1 MAQLI
6 KNMSR
11 LAKAL
16 EPKITAIL
24 ELVAEDVKQEIDEYL
39 QEYYDEYDPAERASF
54 TELYYRRT
62 EQLRNCC
69 KIGKPVVNGTTISTT
84 VYLDI
89 NSLKYNTPGADAY
102 KTVVAANSSLHG
114 GWDVS
119 NLQRGQ
125 VPWTAISGNTGESF
139 GSGTQIWK
147 EPMQEL
153 IDNGKLV
160 AMFKKCAKQRGLNL
174 K

>member
-1 MAQLI
+1 MAQVI
-6 KNMSR
+6 RNMSQ

-16 EPKITAIL
+16 EPKIIATL
-24 ELVAEDVKQEIDEYL
+24 KLVAEDVKKEIEKYL

-69 KIGKPVVNGTTISTT
+69 KIGKPTVNGNTISAT

-89 NSLKYNTPGADAY
+89 DSLKYNTPGADAY
-102 KTVVAANSSLHG
+102 KTVVAAGAGLHG

-119 NLQRGQ
+119 HLSSGQ
-125 VPWTAISGNTGESF
+125 VSWAAISGSTGERF
-139 GSGTQIWK
+139 GSGTQIWE

-160 AMFKKCAKQRGLNL
+160 AIFKRCVKQRGLNI